1 MENEKKMAAGKW
13 KERKGRMKMSVIIK
27 NMFCENQEKMKIANI
42 NLNALSSYHENQIQR
57 NQ

>member
-1 MENEKKMAAGKW
+1 
-13 KERKGRMKMSVIIK
+13 MSVIIK